1 MPYKFEEG
9 ENDLGELMKQL
20 NLQAVE
26 NLKGGPMFK
35 ESLISLELS
44 DSDIETA
51 VQTWGTVEDNLLVH
65 NSVV

>member
-26 NLKGGPMFK
+26 NSKDDPMFK
-35 ESLISLELS
+35 ESLIILELS

-51 VQTWGTVEDNLLVH
+51 VQTWGTVEDNLLVT